1 MKLKLFDAVF
11 RILEGIG
18 GFGRYVLT
26 GGVLFLLDLAV
37 FLALVQLVGWEPAL
51 AQPVGRATG
60 AVAGFFGHRY
70 VTFFHNRN
78 NPRHGI
84 AAQGG
89 GYLVVGA
96 AMLAITPFILLLFLR
111 VNGGELVSAK
121 VLTEIVAVILVY
133 LCLRI
138 VFAAKGSE

>member
-70 VTFFHNRN
+70 VTFFTIAIT
-78 NPRHGI
+78 PSRHCG
-84 AAQGG
+84 ARG